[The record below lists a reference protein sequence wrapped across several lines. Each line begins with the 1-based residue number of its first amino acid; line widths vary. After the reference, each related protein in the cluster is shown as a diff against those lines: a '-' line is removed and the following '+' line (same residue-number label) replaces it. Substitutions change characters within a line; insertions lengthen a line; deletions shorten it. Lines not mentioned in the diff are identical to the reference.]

1 MCTLTYLMCIFR
13 NVYVN
18 FYIQTLQRGQ
28 LSQSNTNI
36 LTRHSLLQNFQRKK
50 LKSGKNIYIFFFLS
64 QLIIACKTDTQ
75 FCGCTCL
82 KIQYDLFNKTGDLT
96 WPVLELAEQ
105 FIDLPHFSPL
115 PMSDSFKHSYLTFR
129 CLTKDK

>member
-1 MCTLTYLMCIFR
+1 MCTLTYLMCVFR

-28 LSQSNTNI
+28 LSQKHSENPYTNI
-36 LTRHSLLQNFQRKK
+36 FTGHSLLQNFQMTK
-50 LKSGKNIYIFFFLS
+50 LKSGKNIQFIFFFS

-82 KIQYDLFNKTGDLT
+82 KIQYDLFKTGD
-96 WPVLELAEQ
+96 
-105 FIDLPHFSPL
+105 FI
-115 PMSDSFKHSYLTFR
+115 
-129 CLTKDK
+129 